1 MPALPAL
8 SAARRSVLRPSIPP
22 AAALSAST
30 PFVVTAADGSPDQTT
45 TPQAGGNDRLVARR
59 PRWAAKAAIGLG
71 ALAVIGTSV
80 WALGPHE
87 QELRVAPDRVLIAA
101 VGHQTFQPS
110 ISVVG
115 QVIPETSVRLDAVE
129 GGRVDAVLV
138 EDGAYVVAGQALAQ
152 LSNPDLELRVLGADA
167 DRAAQRDRLQ
177 SQRLASSSGALDL
190 RRSLLDAE
198 HAAREASDALGRQQQ
213 LRNAGAISDQELST
227 SQGTSEH
234 AAAQLSLARAALGAA
249 EAQASQQSAQVG
261 RELGSLE
268 QTAGVTRGLLGHL
281 VVRAPV
287 SGILSGFDVQVGTL
301 VTPGTTL
308 GHVDDVGEARVH
320 ASLDEHY
327 LATVR
332 EGLPGHVT
340 VGDETYAVTL
350 AHLFPDVKEGHFEA
364 DFVFD
369 GPIPVDLRKG
379 QALRMTVR
387 LGDARQSLTLP
398 VGPYLDAA
406 SGAGLFVVGTD
417 GRAERRQVQTGE
429 RSPTAIEITS
439 GLKAGERVVV
449 SSYEP
454 FGDAARLR
462 IGG

>member
-1 MPALPAL
+1 MKMA
-8 SAARRSVLRPSIPP
+8 
-22 AAALSAST
+22 T
-30 PFVVTAADGSPDQTT
+30 G
-45 TPQAGGNDRLVARR
+45 AGV
-59 PRWAAKAAIGLG
+59 
-71 ALAVIGTSV
+71 LAVVGASA

-87 QELRVAPDRVLIAA
+87 QELRVAPDRVLIEA
-101 VGHQTFQPS
+101 VGQQTFQPS

-115 QVIPETSVRLDAVE
+115 QVIPQTSVRLDAVE

-167 DRAAQRDRLQ
+167 DRATQRDRLQ
-177 SQRLASSSGALDL
+177 SQRLASSSGTLDL

-198 HAAREASDALGRQQQ
+198 HTAREASDALGRQQQ
-213 LRNAGAISDQELST
+213 LRDAGAISDQEFAIA
-227 SQGTSEH
+227 QGTSEH
-234 AAAQLSLARAALGAA
+234 ATAQLALARSALQTA

-281 VVRAPV
+281 IVRAPV
-287 SGILSGFDVQVGTL
+287 SGVLSGFDVQVGTL

-308 GHVDDVGEARVH
+308 GHVDDVGEARVR

-327 LATVR
+327 LTTVR
-332 EGLPGHVT
+332 EGLPGRVSI
-340 VGDETYAVTL
+340 GDETYGVTL
-350 AHLFPDVKEGHFEA
+350 AHLFPDVTEGHFEA
-364 DFVFD
+364 EFVFD
-369 GPIPVDLRKG
+369 GPVPDGLRKG

-387 LGDARQSLTLP
+387 LGEARQALTIP

-406 SGAGLFVVGTD
+406 SGDGLFVVGAD
-417 GRAERRQVQTGE
+417 GRAERRRVQIGE
-429 RSPTAIEITS
+429 RSPTAVEVAS
-439 GLKAGERVVV
+439 GLAAGERVVV

-454 FGDAARLR
+454 FGNAARLL